1 MYGISPRLRGDL
13 KLRKTSISSR
23 QTPVK
28 TINTMLHIPE
38 QDEIEEDSIG
48 ELNSHFLILDIKNTI
63 KKPTLE
69 MNTNG
74 KNPDKKVM

>member
-1 MYGISPRLRGDL
+1 
-13 KLRKTSISSR
+13 
-23 QTPVK
+23 
-28 TINTMLHIPE
+28 MLHIPE
-38 QDEIEEDSIG
+38 QDEIDEDTIG
-48 ELNSHFLILDIKNTI
+48 EQNSHFLILDIKNTI